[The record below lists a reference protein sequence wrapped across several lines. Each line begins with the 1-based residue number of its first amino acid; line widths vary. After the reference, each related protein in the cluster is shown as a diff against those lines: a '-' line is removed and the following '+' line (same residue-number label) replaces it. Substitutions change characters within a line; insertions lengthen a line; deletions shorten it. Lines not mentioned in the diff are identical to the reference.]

1 MILERMFP
9 RFVGFFLRGQTVSQ
23 ARARK
28 CWMNPQHQCCADGCQ
43 ALVLVPLG
51 DGLVLRRANSLTAK
65 IAVKV
70 SMMLKGFTA
79 SARH

>member
-1 MILERMFP
+1 MRLLSTTRPTLM
-9 RFVGFFLRGQTVSQ
+9 
-23 ARARK
+23 
-28 CWMNPQHQCCADGCQ
+28 
-43 ALVLVPLG
+43 LVPLG
-51 DGLVLRRANSLTAK
+51 DGSVLRRANSLTAK